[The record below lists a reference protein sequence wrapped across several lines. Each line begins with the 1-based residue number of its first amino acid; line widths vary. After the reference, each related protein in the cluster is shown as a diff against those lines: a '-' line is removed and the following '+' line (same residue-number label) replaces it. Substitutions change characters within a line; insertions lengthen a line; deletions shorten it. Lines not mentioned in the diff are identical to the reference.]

1 MRDKPERLEVLLVAV
16 AALLIVLAMAE
27 IVNAEPRGI
36 HKGIL
41 AGDLQPAERG
51 TQVQVNPPPPETYKP
66 EVYIPD
72 PVDFDCESWRPL
84 LEKYDMPF
92 GLFKPIMFRESRC
105 TNARNYSTRTRD
117 DSYGVLQ
124 TNRWGSMAAVYDR
137 NDIDRSFHA
146 TPEGGV
152 AAAALLYHSCGTLGP
167 WTKPYSCPGGWPG

>member
-1 MRDKPERLEVLLVAV
+1 MKDKPERLEVLLVTL
-16 AALLIVLAMAE
+16 AALVIVLAVAGM
-27 IVNAEPRGI
+27 VTAEPRVHHEG
-36 HKGIL
+36 L
-41 AGDLQPAERG
+41 LTAVRG
-51 TQVQVNPPPPETYKP
+51 TQVQVNPPPPVTYKP
-66 EVYIPD
+66 EVYIPE

-92 GLFKPIMFRESRC
+92 GLFRPIMFRESRC
-105 TNARNYSTRTRD
+105 SNVRNYSTRTRD

-137 NDIDRSFHA
+137 NGIDRSFHA

-167 WTKPYSCPGGWPG
+167 WTPPYSCPGGWPR